1 MKLHKQ
7 NLISF
12 VILLIAMA
20 FIAYGAYRGEI
31 DIAFSKAIRVCLEC
45 VGIG

>member
-1 MKLHKQ
+1 MKLTKQ
-7 NLISF
+7 NMISF
-12 VILLIAMA
+12 AVLIIAIV
-20 FIAYGAYRGEI
+20 FIAYGAYRGEV